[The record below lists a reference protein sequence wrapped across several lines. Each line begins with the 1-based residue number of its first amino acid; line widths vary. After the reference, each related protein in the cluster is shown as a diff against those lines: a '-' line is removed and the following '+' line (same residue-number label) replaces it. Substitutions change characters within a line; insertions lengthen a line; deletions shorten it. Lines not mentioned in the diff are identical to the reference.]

1 MRPNSIHCGLL
12 LFALLGSPAVSGAAE
27 AAADAPDAYPCGWW
41 SGWPPK
47 AVPIV
52 VVPASVTGPSVVE
65 AGEAA
70 VPAPRGPDLPEGEFL
85 VEAVLDPEGRTVAAS
100 VRRGKPVLE
109 DSAAQHL
116 LAPILRRR
124 YERTV
129 VFGAA
134 AYVCLE
140 LSVGTSYE

>member
-1 MRPNSIHCGLL
+1 MRPNSIHCAFLSL
-12 LFALLGSPAVSGAAE
+12 ALLGSPAVSGAAE
-27 AAADAPDAYPCGWW
+27 ATADASDAYPCGWW

-47 AVPIV
+47 AAPIV
-52 VVPASVTGPSVVE
+52 VVPASVTGPRVVE

-70 VPAPRGPDLPEGEFL
+70 LPSPKGPDLPEGVFL

-100 VRRGKPVLE
+100 VRRGQPVLE
-109 DSAAQHL
+109 GSAAQHL

-134 AYVCLE
+134 AYVCLAIN
-140 LSVGTSYE
+140 VGTSYK